1 MCTKARNTNSLKE
14 NKQFIIN
21 NVLMK
26 NILVTGGCGFIGH
39 HFVEHLINNTDW
51 NIIVI
56 DKLSYASMGF
66 KRLEEPIFQEEIKK
80 KRLKV
85 FTWDLTQEI
94 SVGLQKELENLTN
107 EMPHPCRAAA
117 AIHSMR

>member
-21 NVLMK
+21 IVLMK

-66 KRLEEPIFQEEIKK
+66 KRLEESIFQEEIIK

-85 FTWDLTQEI
+85 FTWDLTQELSLIHI
-94 SVGLQKELENLTN
+94 SEPT
-107 EMPHPCRAAA
+107 R
-117 AIHSMR
+117 R